1 MKPLTTTIRRPGRK
15 QVGNESLLAGKRY
28 EVECETTGSR
38 PPAVITWYKGRRR
51 QLKHTKVRERS
62 FLLLPSTDRDYSFR
76 SKIFAQLGTIIP
88 ISGVEICRAGQDKR

>member
-1 MKPLTTTIRRPGRK
+1 M
-15 QVGNESLLAGKRY
+15 GNESLLAGKRY

-62 FLLLPSTDRDYSFR
+62 FLLPSPSLPRSRLLVSIENIRPTRNNYSN
-76 SKIFAQLGTIIP
+76 
-88 ISGVEICRAGQDKR
+88 

>member
-1 MKPLTTTIRRPGRK
+1 M
-15 QVGNESLLAGKRY
+15 GNESLLAGKRY

-62 FLLLPSTDRDYSFR
+62 FLLPSPSLHRSRLLVSIENIRPTRNNYSN
-76 SKIFAQLGTIIP
+76 
-88 ISGVEICRAGQDKR
+88 

>member
-1 MKPLTTTIRRPGRK
+1 M
-15 QVGNESLLAGKRY
+15 GNESLLAGKRY

-62 FLLLPSTDRDYSFR
+62 FLLPSPSLPRSRLLVSIESIRPTRNNYSN
-76 SKIFAQLGTIIP
+76 
-88 ISGVEICRAGQDKR
+88 

>member
-1 MKPLTTTIRRPGRK
+1 M
-15 QVGNESLLAGKRY
+15 GNESLLAGKRY

-62 FLLLPSTDRDYSFR
+62 FLLPFSFPPQIEITRFDRKYS
-76 SKIFAQLGTIIP
+76 P
-88 ISGVEICRAGQDKR
+88 N

>member
-1 MKPLTTTIRRPGRK
+1 M
-15 QVGNESLLAGKRY
+15 GNESLLAGKRY

-51 QLKHTKVRERS
+51 QLKHTKVRECS
-62 FLLLPSTDRDYSFR
+62 FLLPSPSLHRSRLYSFR

-88 ISGVEICRAGQDKR
+88 ISGVEICRAGKDKR